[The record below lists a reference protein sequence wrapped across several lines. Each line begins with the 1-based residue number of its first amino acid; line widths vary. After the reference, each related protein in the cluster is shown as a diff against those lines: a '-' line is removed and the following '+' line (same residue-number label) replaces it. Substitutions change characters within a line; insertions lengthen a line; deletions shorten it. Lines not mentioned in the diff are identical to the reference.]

1 MKYLRILLL
10 SLTIPVVL
18 LSCKQ
23 ATTTGPKFISVLS
36 LIKAEVADVDTSL
49 YPIVKTITY
58 DSTRTDTFYIPRE
71 KFAEEAADFLSIPDL
86 GVKKVAAKYREEPT
100 RYDELL
106 GRVIFKY
113 LPIHP
118 EKEEIKSQEL
128 LATPVPGQDAK
139 INNIIIIREISNRDS
154 FLQKKMLWQMNKSFQ
169 VITTRQKPGQ
179 PEITTVTKVAWND
192 QPEQ

>member
-10 SLTIPVVL
+10 SLTVPVVL

-23 ATTTGPKFISVLS
+23 TTKDGPKFISVLS
-36 LIKAEVADVDTSL
+36 LIKAEVADVDSSL

-71 KFAEEAADFLSIPDL
+71 KFADEAADFLSIPDL
-86 GVKKVAAKYREEPT
+86 GIKKVAAKYREEPT

-113 LPIHP
+113 FPIHP

-169 VITTRQKPGQ
+169 VITTSQKPGK
-179 PEITTVTKVAWND
+179 PEITTVTKVAWNE

>member
-1 MKYLRILLL
+1 MKNWRLLVF
-10 SLTIPVVL
+10 SWVL
-18 LSCKQ
+18 CWALVSCKQ
-23 ATTTGPKFISVLS
+23 TPKTGPSFISVLS

-49 YPIVKTITY
+49 YPIIKTVIY

-86 GVKKVAAKYREEPT
+86 GDRKVAARYREEPT

-106 GRVIFKY
+106 GRAIFKY
-113 LPIHP
+113 VPIRP
-118 EKEEIKSQEL
+118 EKEEVKSQEL

-154 FLQKKMLWQMNKSFQ
+154 FLQKKLLWQVNKSFQ
-169 VITTRQKPGQ
+169 VITTSQKPGI
-179 PEITTVTKVAWND
+179 PETTTITKVSWNEPP
-192 QPEQ
+192 Q

>member
-1 MKYLRILLL
+1 MKFLRLPGLLWVLIMILF
-10 SLTIPVVL
+10 
-18 LSCKQ
+18 SCIQ
-23 ATTTGPKFISVLS
+23 TTKTGPRFISVLS

-49 YPIVKTITY
+49 YPIVKTVTY

-71 KFAEEAADFLSIPDL
+71 EFAKEAADFLSIPDL
-86 GVKKVAAKYREEPT
+86 GEKKVATRYREEPT

-106 GRVIFKY
+106 GRVIFRY
-113 LPIHP
+113 VPLRP

-154 FLQKKMLWQMNKSFQ
+154 FLQKKMLWQINKSFQ
-169 VITTRQKPGQ
+169 VITTRQQPGKP
-179 PEITTVTKVAWND
+179 EKTTVTKVTWNE
-192 QPEQ
+192 PSEQ

>member
-1 MKYLRILLL
+1 MKYLRILQFLFAL
-10 SLTIPVVL
+10 PVIL
-18 LSCKQ
+18 LSCKS
-23 ATTTGPKFISVLS
+23 TPETGPKFISVLS

-86 GVKKVAAKYREEPT
+86 GDKKVATRYREETT

-113 LPIHP
+113 VPIKP

-128 LATPVPGQDAK
+128 LATPVPGQNAK

-154 FLQKKMLWQMNKSFQ
+154 FLQKKLLWQMNKSFQ
-169 VITTRQKPGQ
+169 VITTRQKPGK
-179 PEITTVTKVAWND
+179 PEQTTVTKVAWNEN
-192 QPEQ
+192 PEQ